1 MSRDII
7 FYRYYGKK
15 KMRLKC
21 TNFSAAI
28 ILLKSFDPQSQFCP
42 QPTPSHYLDLRN
54 FDVRFQACDVPAK
67 NENKFE
73 EEV

>member
-1 MSRDII
+1 MYTFFSRHY
-7 FYRYYGKK
+7 FFK
-15 KMRLKC
+15 
-21 TNFSAAI
+21 
-28 ILLKSFDPQSQFCP
+28 KSFDPQSQFCP
-42 QPTPSHYLDLRN
+42 QPTPSHLDLRN